1 MDRTDVIA
9 GVLRRPALRRRL
21 LGHEL
26 RGRLIQGLARDSTVP
41 EWIATI
47 PQLAEDLD
55 TAVTAAD
62 AAAAAITAASAGA
75 GHALVVEQ
83 RGIDLVGTCQC
94 GRPLGRIRPGS
105 PLDALAVPWITHT
118 TDALAASAIRATA

>member
-9 GVLRRPALRRRL
+9 GVLRRPTLRRRL

-26 RGRLIQGLARDSTVP
+26 RGRLIQGLGRGSTVP
-41 EWIATI
+41 EWTATI